1 MELKDKVAVI
11 TGAASGIG
19 KATAKLFADEGAKVV
34 MVDLKEDMLAEA
46 AKELGLSED
55 QHLLVEAD
63 VSKENQVENYVKRA
77 KEKFGR
83 IDVFFNNAGIEGKV
97 YQIVDQP
104 SENIENVMN
113 VNVVGVLYGLKYVM
127 REMIAQKSGSI
138 INMSSVGGWM
148 GSPGMAPYVASKHA
162 VIGITK
168 SAALEVAELG
178 IRVNAVS
185 PGPIETR
192 MMRSIEEGQAPGQA
206 DAAKEAV
213 KAAVPMKRYG
223 MPEEV
228 AELVLFL
235 ASDRASY
242 ITGSIYLVDGGQVA
256 M

>member
-1 MELKDKVAVI
+1 VELKDKVAVI

-34 MVDLKEDMLAEA
+34 MVDLKEDMRAEA

>member
-1 MELKDKVAVI
+1 
-11 TGAASGIG
+11 
-19 KATAKLFADEGAKVV
+19 